1 VSLTVCF
8 QFHAIVKS
16 SKLNNSYNGVKR
28 SLPDAQPKPDQVA
41 YLTQKLGDLAKKARL
56 RRTPNLY
63 ISKTERFASVNVF
76 QNRISIGTHVLNLWQ
91 AGKFNNNDIDAM
103 LAHEIG
109 HLMDFRSDS
118 KSASFRQLIF
128 ESLWLCFG
136 VIPIVLY
143 VLSPTVAVLAF
154 SLCFAAGWGFS
165 LPWIVRRV
173 EVRIELEADR
183 NAAMFLIE
191 PKQLAEALI
200 KIGSFSKPAGNLS
213 FKGWLVFTAG
223 ILTHPTFS
231 ERVRFL
237 RSLQP
242 LKGVDVLVV

>member
-1 VSLTVCF
+1 MSCKWRVKWSLT
-8 QFHAIVKS
+8 
-16 SKLNNSYNGVKR
+16 
-28 SLPDAQPKPDQVA
+28 DAQPKSSQVA
-41 YLTQKLGDLAKKARL
+41 YLTQKLGDLAKKAHL
-56 RRTPNLY
+56 RHTPNLC
-63 ISKTERFASVNVF
+63 IAKNERFASVNVF
-76 QNRISIGTHVLNLWQ
+76 QNRISIGTHGLNLWQ
-91 AGKFNNNDIDAM
+91 TGTFNAHDIDAM

-118 KSASFRQLIF
+118 KSASFRQLIC
-128 ESLWLCFG
+128 ESLWLCLG
-136 VIPIVLY
+136 VVPIVLY

-191 PKQLAEALI
+191 PKQLADVLV
-200 KIGSFSKPAGNLS
+200 KISSFSKPAGNLS
-213 FKGWLVFTAG
+213 FKGWLVFTAS

-231 ERVRFL
+231 ERVRVL

-242 LKGVDVLVV
+242 LKGMDVLVV